1 MAYSNAHTS
10 TINNQW
16 TQYNQQA
23 VDRQQGRTVDSK
35 QQNSIIINA
44 NHKQNTV
51 NVEKEIRASPQA
63 NEVVKTISGQIVK
76 KTVQTLIHITEIPTW
91 LTANIVHNTP

>member
-1 MAYSNAHTS
+1 MDDILSHINYNPMAYSNAHKN

-23 VDRQQGRTVDSK
+23 VDGQQGRTVNSK

-51 NVEKEIRASPQA
+51 NVEKEKEQSTTQWSSQ
-63 NEVVKTISGQIVK
+63 N
-76 KTVQTLIHITEIPTW
+76 
-91 LTANIVHNTP
+91 